1 MKPRLLTFLLSLL
14 ALTGFA
20 QTQTNDSPGL
30 GSILQMSNVWVAPN
44 LSYAWKSHAVGE
56 GIGIGYTA
64 TPALA
69 PIVRF
74 DRWQGKF
81 YTAQFGA
88 AIQAPRVYFQ
98 KFHVRPIAYV
108 GVETPL
114 QTEAGVDVTTDAFV
128 GAGAVVDFTL
138 FGHSWFT
145 DHIEL
150 YVGYENHFALPEA
163 DKRQLKAAAIWK
175 IVKF

>member
-1 MKPRLLTFLLSLL
+1 MKKFLIIIALL
-14 ALTGFA
+14 AALLPVQGQTG
-20 QTQTNDSPGL
+20 TNDSPGL
-30 GSILQMSNVWVAPN
+30 GSILQMSNVWIAPN
-44 LSYAWKSHAVGE
+44 LTYAWKSHAVGE

-74 DRWQGKF
+74 DRWQGRF
-81 YTAQFGA
+81 YTAQFGV
-88 AIQAPRVYFQ
+88 AIQAPQVYFQ
-98 KFHVRPIAYV
+98 KFHVRPVAYV
-108 GVETPL
+108 GVETPM

-128 GAGAVVDFTL
+128 GAGAVVDFTM
-138 FGHSWFT
+138 FGHNWFT

-150 YVGYENHFALPEA
+150 YGGYENHFALPEG
-163 DKRQLKAAAIWK
+163 DKRQLKVAAIWK